1 MIETPR
7 LTLRRLTLDDA
18 DAAFMMQLVNDS
30 EWLRHIGDRN
40 VHSLEDS
47 RRYIQ
52 KTLDM
57 YERLGYGSW
66 VAQLKATG
74 EPIGT
79 CGLVKRDG
87 IDDVEIGYA
96 LLPEFR
102 GRGLALEGARAVLAY
117 AWDVLRL
124 PRVAAIVTPA
134 NRDSVKLLE
143 AIGLRFSKSI
153 TKPGEGKELSLYVAE
168 APVRAMAAM
177 SPGSSAAAGS
187 IAGSKRT
194 R

>member
-7 LTLRRLTLDDA
+7 LRLRRLTLDDA
-18 DAAFMMQLVNDS
+18 DAAFMMRLVNDPQ
-30 EWLRHIGDRN
+30 WLRHIGDRN
-40 VHSLEDS
+40 VRSLEDA

-57 YERLGYGSW
+57 YERLGFGSW

-102 GRGLALEGARAVLAY
+102 RRGLALEGARAVLAY

-124 PRVAAIVTPA
+124 PRVAAIVTPS
-134 NRDSVKLLE
+134 NDESIKLLE
-143 AIGLRFSKSI
+143 RIGLRFSQRI
-153 TKPGEGKELSLYVAE
+153 TKPGGDEELSLYVAA
-168 APVRAMAAM
+168 APA
-177 SPGSSAAAGS
+177 P
-187 IAGSKRT
+187 
-194 R
+194 

>member
-1 MIETPR
+1 VIETPR
-7 LTLRRLTLDDA
+7 LTLRPLTLEDA
-18 DAAFMMQLVNDS
+18 DAAFMMRLVNDPA
-30 EWLRHIGDRN
+30 WLRHIGDRN
-40 VHSLEDS
+40 VRSLEDA

-57 YERLGYGSW
+57 YDRLGFGSW
-66 VAQLKATG
+66 VATLKSTG
-74 EPIGT
+74 EAVGT

-102 GRGLALEGARAVLAY
+102 RRGLALESARAVLAY

-134 NRDSVKLLE
+134 NGESIKLLE
-143 AIGLRFSKSI
+143 RIGLRFSQRI
-153 TKPGEGKELSLYVAE
+153 TKPGGDEELALYVAA
-168 APVRAMAAM
+168 APAR
-177 SPGSSAAAGS
+177 
-187 IAGSKRT
+187 
-194 R
+194 

>member
-1 MIETPR
+1 MIETAR
-7 LTLRRLTLDDA
+7 LVLRRLTLDDA
-18 DAAFMMQLVNDS
+18 DAAFMLRLVNDPG
-30 EWLRHIGDRN
+30 WLRHIGDRN
-40 VHSLEDS
+40 VRSLDDS

-57 YERLGYGSW
+57 YERLGFGSW
-66 VAQLKATG
+66 VAQLKETG

-102 GRGLALEGARAVLAY
+102 RRGLALEGARAVVAY

-124 PRVAAIVTPA
+124 PRVAAIVTPSNA
-134 NRDSVKLLE
+134 ESIKLLE
-143 AIGLRFSKSI
+143 AVGLRFSQLI
-153 TKPGEGKELSLYVAE
+153 T
-168 APVRAMAAM
+168 R
-177 SPGSSAAAGS
+177 PGSDEQIALYLAAAP
-187 IAGSKRT
+187 AR
-194 R
+194 